1 MITLIFLL
9 ILLAIGFGLIAAL
22 LAISLRSFYIC

>member
-9 ILLAIGFGLIAAL
+9 ILAIGFGLIAAPL
-22 LAISLRSFYIC
+22 VISLRSFYIC

>member
-9 ILLAIGFGLIAAL
+9 ILAIGFGLIAAL

>member
-9 ILLAIGFGLIAAL
+9 ILAIGFGLIAAL
-22 LAISLRSFYIC
+22 LVISLRSFYIC

>member
-9 ILLAIGFGLIAAL
+9 ILAIGFGLIAVL
-22 LAISLRSFYIC
+22 LVISLRSFYLC

>member
-9 ILLAIGFGLIAAL
+9 ILAIGFGLIAAL
-22 LAISLRSFYIC
+22 LVISLRPFYIC